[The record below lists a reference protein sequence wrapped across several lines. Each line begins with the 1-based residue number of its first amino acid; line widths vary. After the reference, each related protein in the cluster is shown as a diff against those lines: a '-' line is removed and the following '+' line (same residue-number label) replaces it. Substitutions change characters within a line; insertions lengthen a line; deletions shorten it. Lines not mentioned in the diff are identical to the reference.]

1 MPTETSSSP
10 DAASGEMPAAT
21 LANWRTPP
29 FSRWAFQHVDELI
42 ATERIAN
49 AVDDFWPLRT
59 ALRSFDDF
67 RVRAQGGET
76 LDFAG
81 FLEATATDALVIV
94 HDGAIVCEHYANGM
108 TAQTPHII
116 MSASKSITGLVAG
129 ILAER
134 GTLNLDAEV
143 TTLLPEIAATAY
155 RGATLRQMLDMR
167 TGIVLDLDAT
177 RDYAAAA
184 GWDALAPDQPPS
196 DLKSFYQRLAIKP
209 QPHGGSFRYTSAN
222 TDLLGWAIERASG
235 RRFAQLV
242 SELIWQP
249 LGAEQ
254 PASVTLDRGGLARAT
269 GGFSM
274 TARDFA
280 RIGQMM
286 LDGGARDGRAIVPR
300 TWVDD
305 LWQHGDRAAWHTG
318 EWQKL
323 FPYRSMSY
331 RGGWYVV
338 DDEPRMMFAMGI
350 HGQNLFVD
358 PAHRLVIA
366 KLSSQGAA
374 VDNAAWAVTHRAL
387 PELRRS
393 LIA

>member
-1 MPTETSSSP
+1 MPAETSPSP
-10 DAASGEMPAAT
+10 DAASGEKPAAT
-21 LANWRTPP
+21 LANWRTLP
-29 FSRWAFQHVDELI
+29 FNRWAFQHVGELI
-42 ATERIAN
+42 TTERIAN
-49 AVDDFWPLRT
+49 AADDVWKLHN
-59 ALRSFDDF
+59 AAHSFDDF
-67 RVRAQGGET
+67 RVRVQGGEM
-76 LDFAG
+76 LDFTS
-81 FLEATATDALVIV
+81 FLEATATDALVILR
-94 HDGAIVCEHYANGM
+94 DGVVACEYYAHGM

-116 MSASKSITGLVAG
+116 MSASKSITGLLAG
-129 ILAER
+129 ILAGR
-134 GTLNLDAEV
+134 GTLDLDADV
-143 TTLLPEIAATAY
+143 TALLPEIAATAY

-184 GWDALAPDQPPS
+184 GWDALAPEQPPS
-196 DLKSFYQRLAIKP
+196 DLKRFYQSLSIKP

-249 LGAEQ
+249 LGAEE
-254 PASVTLDRGGLARAT
+254 PASITLDRGGLARAT

-280 RIGQMM
+280 RLGQMM
-286 LDGGARDGRAIVPR
+286 LDGGARDGRAIVPSA
-300 TWVDD
+300 WIDD
-305 LWQHGDRAAWHTG
+305 LWTNGDRAAWKSG
-318 EWQKL
+318 EWPKL
-323 FPYRSMSY
+323 FSYRSMSY

-358 PAHRLVIA
+358 PTNRLVIA
-366 KLSSQGAA
+366 KLSSQGTP

-387 PELRRS
+387 PELRRGF
-393 LIA
+393 AD

>member
-1 MPTETSSSP
+1 MPAETSSP
-10 DAASGEMPAAT
+10 NAASGGSPAAT
-21 LANWRTPP
+21 LANWRTLP

-42 ATERIAN
+42 ATARIAN
-49 AVDDFWPLRT
+49 AVDDVWTLQAAPHGL
-59 ALRSFDDF
+59 DDF
-67 RVRAQGGET
+67 RVRAQGGEI
-76 LDFAG
+76 LDFVG

-94 HDGAIVCEHYANGM
+94 HDGAIVCEYYANGM

-116 MSASKSITGLVAG
+116 MSASKSITGLIAG
-129 ILAER
+129 ILAGR
-134 GTLNLDAEV
+134 GTLDLDAEV
-143 TTLLPEIAATAY
+143 TALLPEIAATAY

-196 DLKSFYQRLAIKP
+196 DLKSFYQNLSIKP
-209 QPHGGSFRYTSAN
+209 QPHGGAFRYTSTN

-254 PASVTLDRGGLARAT
+254 PASMTLDRGGLARAT

-280 RIGQMM
+280 RLGQLL
-286 LDGGARDGRAIVPR
+286 LDGGVRGGHAIVPGA
-300 TWVDD
+300 WIDD
-305 LWQHGDRAAWHTG
+305 LWNNGDRDAWRTG

-338 DDEPRMMFAMGI
+338 DDEPRTMFAMGI

-358 PAHRLVIA
+358 PTNRLVIA
-366 KLSSQGAA
+366 KLSSQGAP
-374 VDNAAWAVTHRAL
+374 VDTAAWAVTHRAL
-387 PELRRS
+387 PEIRRC
-393 LIA
+393 LAGC

>member
-1 MPTETSSSP
+1 MPTETSSP
-10 DAASGEMPAAT
+10 DAASGETPAVT
-21 LANWRTPP
+21 LANWRTLP
-29 FSRWAFQHVDELI
+29 FSRWAFQHVDQLI
-42 ATERIAN
+42 TTARIAN
-49 AVDDFWPLRT
+49 AVDDVWM
-59 ALRSFDDF
+59 LRSAPRAFDDF
-67 RVRAQGGET
+67 RVRAQGGEM

-81 FLEATATDALVIV
+81 FLEATATDALVILQ
-94 HDGAIVCEHYANGM
+94 DGAIVCEYYANGM

-116 MSASKSITGLVAG
+116 MSASKSITGLIAG
-129 ILAER
+129 ILAGR
-134 GTLNLDAEV
+134 GTLDLDAEV

-167 TGIVLDLDAT
+167 TGIVLDLEAT
-177 RDYAAAA
+177 RAYAAAA

-196 DLKSFYQRLAIKP
+196 DLKSFYQSLSIKP
-209 QPHGGSFRYTSAN
+209 LPHGGSFRYSSAN

-254 PASVTLDRGGLARAT
+254 PASITLDRGGLARAT

-280 RIGQMM
+280 RIGQML
-286 LDGGARDGRAIVPR
+286 LDGGAREERTIVPSA
-300 TWVDD
+300 WIDD
-305 LWQHGDRAAWHTG
+305 LWRNGDRAAWKTG

-338 DDEPRMMFAMGI
+338 DDEPQTMFAMGI

-358 PAHRLVIA
+358 PANRLVIA
-366 KLSSQGAA
+366 KLSSQGAP

-387 PELRRS
+387 PELRRCV
-393 LIA
+393 AG